1 MLAFFFFSWILW
13 NSTYKEVRICILIK
27 LALFFWLLCEFY
39 LWIGAG
45 WILFEVRRNSTVGPD
60 VIFCSVIVISFLL
73 IFMYGGAFIPSWEIW
88 TVSRRHGCKMPAVL
102 WCWWLGPVAG
112 TTLSND
118 NACRGENNFLKNM
131 HPKGWLHWAQMR
143 SEPGPHILEV
153 SLCQHLQVNKTSQK
167 QLLSYPKKEMQ
178 LCVWMCHTQ
187 VDVLCLSLPFTS

>member
-1 MLAFFFFSWILW
+1 MLAFFFFFSWILW

-102 WCWWLGPVAG
+102 WCWWLGQHFQMIMLAEERIISSKICIPKDDYIEHKWG
-112 TTLSND
+112 LNQDLTSWRW
-118 NACRGENNFLKNM
+118 ACASICK
-131 HPKGWLHWAQMR
+131 
-143 SEPGPHILEV
+143 
-153 SLCQHLQVNKTSQK
+153 
-167 QLLSYPKKEMQ
+167 
-178 LCVWMCHTQ
+178 
-187 VDVLCLSLPFTS
+187 